1 MHFTPTNIED
11 LPTPCCLIDKAK
23 MQRNI
28 ARLSAHIGNLNC
40 TLRPHVKTHKSI
52 EVTKAIIDAGNVKGV
67 TVSTLKEADY
77 FFKHGINDILY
88 AVGITPNKIA
98 HVAQLIQQ
106 GCDLT
111 VVIDNEDML
120 SLIFEKMAKHN
131 CVFKVIIELDTDG
144 HRSGVNPHSDTL
156 ICIAKHINNSAH
168 TTFEGV
174 MTHAGESYACF
185 TEKAKQ
191 DMAAQERDLTL
202 LAVKRLFE
210 EGIHCNT
217 VSIGSTPTAFA
228 VDQLDG
234 ITEVR
239 AGVYVFFDLVMAG
252 LGVCDIDDIAMSV
265 LGTVIGHQK
274 DKGWVI
280 TDAGWMAMS
289 RDRGTAGHA
298 NDYGYG
304 LVAPSSSKDK
314 RYIMSD
320 ANQEHGIITEVS
332 NASPETQFEGQSKPP
347 SGAQLK
353 NTVDIFTHFPAAKTI
368 EILPNHACA
377 TAAQYSHYYVV
388 ENGVAVDKW
397 HSVTG
402 W

>member
-28 ARLSAHIGNLNC
+28 ARLSAHIGNLQC

-52 EVTKAIIDAGNVKGV
+52 EVTQAIIDAGNVKGI

-77 FFKHGINDILY
+77 FFKHGMDDILY

-120 SLIFEKMAKHN
+120 SLIFEKMVQHN

-144 HRSGVNPHSDTL
+144 HRSGLNPHSDAL
-156 ICIAKHINNSAH
+156 LSIAKHINDSAH
-168 TTFEGV
+168 TKFEGV

-202 LAVKRLFE
+202 HAVKRLFE

-252 LGVCDIDDIAMSV
+252 LGVCDVDDIAMSV

-274 DKGWVI
+274 DKGWII

-289 RDRGTAGHA
+289 RDRGTADHVQ
-298 NDYGYG
+298 DYGYG
-304 LVAPSSSKDK
+304 LVAPSSSHNT
-314 RYIMSD
+314 RYIMSG
-320 ANQEHGIITEVS
+320 ANQEHGIITAAS
-332 NASPETQFEGQSKPP
+332 NTSPEGQSEPQSK
-347 SGAQLK
+347 STDG
-353 NTVDIFTHFPAAKTI
+353 IFTHFPPAKAV

-377 TAAQYSHYYVV
+377 TAAQYDHYYVV

-397 HSVTG
+397 HSVAG